1 MVQMP
6 VDRWDVGPSPLEHA
20 NGCPP
25 FLIQNTASHQCGT
38 LTKEH
43 FYCLLFVFLN
53 QFLLGYSTIFAPWL
67 DATFGLSGL
76 QGDRGHVLQAEMFIF
91 WFLHFPSRCSHAET
105 VADTLHALWFPLVT
119 LSDPT
124 RGCLVTVVPVR
135 QPNIWQI
142 TPDDG
147 LGCYTFTS
155 CLISAAA
162 ASQQ

>member
-6 VDRWDVGPSPLEHA
+6 VDRWDVGPSPPEHA

-25 FLIQNTASHQCGT
+25 PLIQNTASHHCGT

-43 FYCLLFVFLN
+43 FYCLLFVFLKSVPFELFY
-53 QFLLGYSTIFAPWL
+53 QFCSRVGRYVWP
-67 DATFGLSGL
+67 
-76 QGDRGHVLQAEMFIF
+76 VLQAEIFIF
-91 WFLHFPSRCSHAET
+91 WLPHFPSRCSH
-105 VADTLHALWFPLVT
+105 ADTLHALWFPLVT

-124 RGCLVTVVPVR
+124 LGCLVTVVPVR
-135 QPNIWQI
+135 QPDIWQI

-155 CLISAAA
+155 CLFFASA